1 MRAVRGW
8 FNGRVVILEEPSPV
22 DHEVPVIVEFPEES
36 IASGAG
42 TPRAGRFH
50 WDEAQAISDGYEGS
64 LAEEVIRQRREPR
77 EA

>member
-1 MRAVRGW
+1 MRAIRGW

-36 IASGAG
+36 IAPGAG
-42 TPRAGRFH
+42 TPGAGKFH

-64 LAEEVIRQRREPR
+64 LADEVIRQRREPR
-77 EA
+77 ER

>member
-8 FNGRVVILEEPSPV
+8 FNGRVVILEEPAPV

-36 IASGAG
+36 IAPGAG

-77 EA
+77 ER